1 MNIDYIQDKING
13 QREKLLKH
21 KLYSNIESIKDL
33 RVFTENH
40 IYAVW
45 DFMSLLKALQI
56 KLTCTKTP
64 WIPNSNSQT
73 AYLINEIV
81 LAEETDINQAG
92 KRKSHYELYLDAMID
107 IGAEIEFPTKTINKI
122 ASSEN
127 IFMSIDKL
135 EIHENIKEFLK
146 FTFSVIKE
154 GKPHKIAAIFTF
166 GRENLIPNMFNEI
179 LREFEKNVTE
189 GDISKLIY
197 YFERHIELDED
208 EHGPMALEMVS
219 MLAENDP
226 KKWNEIESISIQ
238 ALKKRIL
245 LWDAI
250 NEQIENKTWTNLRSS
265 NEETYSQE
273 YKNLKPNFKFQFNLH
288 TYFFEKII

>member
-1 MNIDYIQDKING
+1 MNIDSIQNKIKDHRN
-13 QREKLLKH
+13 KLLEH
-21 KLYSNIESIKDL
+21 KLYSNIETIKDL
-33 RVFTENH
+33 QVFTENH

-56 KLTCTKTP
+56 RLTCTKTP
-64 WIPNSNSQT
+64 WLPNNNSQT

-81 LAEETDINQAG
+81 LAEETDINQDG
-92 KRKSHYELYLDAMID
+92 ERKSHYELYLDAMID
-107 IGAEIEFPTKTINKI
+107 IDAKTEKPVQIINEIAN
-122 ASSEN
+122 SEN
-127 IFMSIDKL
+127 IFNAI
-135 EIHENIKEFLK
+135 ENINIHPNIKNFLN
-146 FTFSVIKE
+146 FTFSVIDE

-179 LREFEKNVTE
+179 LREFEKNVSE

-226 KKWNEIESISIQ
+226 VKWKEIEDISIE
-238 ALKKRIL
+238 ALEKRIL

-250 NEQIENKTWTNLRSS
+250 NEQIENKTWTDLRSS
-265 NEETYSQE
+265 DEETYSHE
-273 YKNLKPNFKFQFNLH
+273 YKNLKPDFKF
-288 TYFFEKII
+288 

>member
-1 MNIDYIQDKING
+1 VNIDYIQDKING

-21 KLYSNIESIKDL
+21 KLYSNIETIKDL

-40 IYAVW
+40 VYAVW

-64 WIPNSNSQT
+64 WVPNSNSQT

-92 KRKSHYELYLDAMID
+92 KRKSHYELYLDAMVD
-107 IGAEIEFPTKTINKI
+107 IGAEIEFPTKTIDKI
-122 ASSEN
+122 ASSQN

-135 EIHENIKEFLK
+135 QIHENIKEFLK

-219 MLAENDP
+219 MLAENDHE
-226 KKWNEIESISIQ
+226 KWKEIEEISIE
-238 ALKKRIL
+238 ALEKRIL

-250 NEQIENKTWTNLRSS
+250 NEQIEDKTWTNLRSS
-265 NEETYSQE
+265 NEETYSNE
-273 YKNLKPNFKFQFNLH
+273 YKNLKPNFKF
-288 TYFFEKII
+288 

>member
-1 MNIDYIQDKING
+1 VNIDYIQDKIND

-21 KLYSNIESIKDL
+21 KLYSNIETIKDL
-33 RVFTENH
+33 QVFTENH

-64 WIPNSNSQT
+64 WVPNSNSQT

-92 KRKSHYELYLDAMID
+92 ERKSHYELYLDAMID
-107 IGAEIEFPTKTINKI
+107 IGARTEKPVKIINEIANSEDIFNTID
-122 ASSEN
+122 N
-127 IFMSIDKL
+127 IN
-135 EIHENIKEFLK
+135 IHPNIREFLN

-154 GKPHKIAAIFTF
+154 GKPHEIAAIFTF

-179 LREFEKNVTE
+179 LREFEKNVTQ

-238 ALKKRIL
+238 ALEKRIL

-250 NEQIENKTWTNLRSS
+250 NEQIENKTWTDLRSS
-265 NEETYSQE
+265 NEETYSNE
-273 YKNLKPNFKFQFNLH
+273 YKNLKPDFKF
-288 TYFFEKII
+288 

>member
-1 MNIDYIQDKING
+1 MNIDYIQDKIND

-21 KLYSNIESIKDL
+21 KLYSNIETIKDL
-33 RVFTENH
+33 QVFTENH
-40 IYAVW
+40 VYAVW

-64 WIPNSNSQT
+64 WVPNSNSQT

-92 KRKSHYELYLDAMID
+92 ERKSHYELYLDAMID
-107 IGAEIEFPTKTINKI
+107 IGARTEKPVEIINEIANSEDIFNTID
-122 ASSEN
+122 N
-127 IFMSIDKL
+127 IN
-135 EIHENIKEFLK
+135 IHANIREFLN

-154 GKPHKIAAIFTF
+154 GKPHEIAAIFTF

-208 EHGPMALEMVS
+208 EHGPMALEMIS

-238 ALKKRIL
+238 ALEKRIL

-250 NEQIENKTWTNLRSS
+250 NEKIENKTWTDLRSS
-265 NEETYSQE
+265 NEETILS
-273 YKNLKPNFKFQFNLH
+273 
-288 TYFFEKII
+288 

>member
-1 MNIDYIQDKING
+1 MNIDSIQNKIKDHRN
-13 QREKLLKH
+13 KLLEH
-21 KLYSNIESIKDL
+21 KLYSNIETINDL
-33 RVFTENH
+33 QVFTENH

-56 KLTCTKTP
+56 RLTCTKTP
-64 WIPNSNSQT
+64 WLPNNNSQT

-81 LAEETDINQAG
+81 LAEETDINQVG
-92 KRKSHYELYLDAMID
+92 ERKSHYELYLDAMID
-107 IGAEIEFPTKTINKI
+107 IGAKTEKPVEIINEI
-122 ASSEN
+122 ANSEN
-127 IFMSIDKL
+127 IFNAI
-135 EIHENIKEFLK
+135 ENINIHPNIKNFLN
-146 FTFSVIKE
+146 FTFSVIDE

-179 LREFEKNVTE
+179 LREFEKNVSE

-226 KKWNEIESISIQ
+226 IKWKEIEDISIE
-238 ALKKRIL
+238 ALEKRIL

-250 NEQIENKTWTNLRSS
+250 NEQIENKTWTDLRSS
-265 NEETYSQE
+265 DEETYSHE
-273 YKNLKPNFKFQFNLH
+273 YKNLKPDFKF
-288 TYFFEKII
+288 

>member
-1 MNIDYIQDKING
+1 
-13 QREKLLKH
+13 
-21 KLYSNIESIKDL
+21 LYSNIETIKDL
-33 RVFTENH
+33 QVFTENH

-56 KLTCTKTP
+56 RLTCTKTP
-64 WIPNSNSQT
+64 WLPNNNSQT

-81 LAEETDINQAG
+81 LAEETDINQVG
-92 KRKSHYELYLDAMID
+92 VRKSHYELYLDAMID
-107 IGAEIEFPTKTINKI
+107 IGAKTEKPVEIINEI
-122 ASSEN
+122 ANSEN
-127 IFMSIDKL
+127 IFNAI
-135 EIHENIKEFLK
+135 ENINIHPNIKNFLN
-146 FTFSVIKE
+146 FTFSVIDE

-179 LREFEKNVTE
+179 LREFEKNVSE

-226 KKWNEIESISIQ
+226 IKWKEIEDISIE
-238 ALKKRIL
+238 ALEKRIL

-250 NEQIENKTWTNLRSS
+250 NEQIENKTWTDLRSS
-265 NEETYSQE
+265 DKETYSHE
-273 YKNLKPNFKFQFNLH
+273 YKNLKPDFKF
-288 TYFFEKII
+288 

>member
-1 MNIDYIQDKING
+1 MNIDSIQNKIKDHRN
-13 QREKLLKH
+13 KLLEH
-21 KLYSNIESIKDL
+21 KLYSNIETIKDL
-33 RVFTENH
+33 QVFTENH

-56 KLTCTKTP
+56 RLTCTKTP
-64 WIPNSNSQT
+64 WLPNNNSQT

-81 LAEETDINQAG
+81 LAEETDINQVG
-92 KRKSHYELYLDAMID
+92 VRKSHYELYLDAMID
-107 IGAEIEFPTKTINKI
+107 IGAKTEKPVEIINEI
-122 ASSEN
+122 ANSEN
-127 IFMSIDKL
+127 IFNAI
-135 EIHENIKEFLK
+135 ENINIHPNIKNFLN
-146 FTFSVIKE
+146 FTFSVIDE

-179 LREFEKNVTE
+179 LREFEKNVSE

-226 KKWNEIESISIQ
+226 DKWKEIEDISIE
-238 ALKKRIL
+238 ALEKRIL

-250 NEQIENKTWTNLRSS
+250 NEQIENKTWTDLRSS
-265 NEETYSQE
+265 DKETYSHE
-273 YKNLKPNFKFQFNLH
+273 YKNLKPDFKF
-288 TYFFEKII
+288 

>member
-1 MNIDYIQDKING
+1 MNIEYIEGKIKSH
-13 QREKLLKH
+13 RDKLLNH
-21 KLYSNIESIKDL
+21 RLYSNIEKIEDL
-33 RVFTENH
+33 QIFTENH

-64 WIPNSNSQT
+64 WVPNNNSQT

-81 LAEETDINQAG
+81 LAEETDVNQLG
-92 KRKSHYELYLDAMID
+92 ERKSHYELYIDAMID
-107 IGAEIEFPTKTINKI
+107 IGAKIEFPTKNINEI
-122 ASSEN
+122 ASSKN
-127 IFMSIDKL
+127 VFASINNL
-135 EIHENIKEFLK
+135 ELHKNIKEFLR
-146 FTFSVIKE
+146 FTFSVIEE

-179 LREFEKNVTE
+179 LREFEKNIKDK
-189 GDISKLIY
+189 DISKLIY

-219 MLAENDP
+219 MLAENDQ
-226 KKWNEIESISIQ
+226 KKWDEIEKISIE
-238 ALKKRIL
+238 ALEKRIL

-250 NEQIENKTWTNLRSS
+250 NDQLEKKSWSGERSS
-265 NEETYSQE
+265 ENETYSLSFD
-273 YKNLKPNFKFQFNLH
+273 K
-288 TYFFEKII
+288 

>member
-1 MNIDYIQDKING
+1 MNIEYIEGKIKSH
-13 QREKLLKH
+13 RDKLLNH
-21 KLYSNIESIKDL
+21 RLYSNIERIEDL
-33 RVFTENH
+33 QIFTENH

-64 WIPNSNSQT
+64 WVPNNNSQT

-81 LAEETDINQAG
+81 LAEETDVNQLG
-92 KRKSHYELYLDAMID
+92 ERKSHYELYIDAMID
-107 IGAEIEFPTKTINKI
+107 IGAKIEFPTKNINEI
-122 ASSEN
+122 ASSKN
-127 IFMSIDKL
+127 IFASIDNL
-135 EIHENIKEFLK
+135 ELHKNIKEFLR
-146 FTFSVIKE
+146 FTFSVIEE

-179 LREFEKNVTE
+179 LREFEKNIKDK
-189 GDISKLIY
+189 DISKLIY

-219 MLAENDP
+219 MLAENDQ
-226 KKWNEIESISIQ
+226 KKWDEIEKISIE
-238 ALKKRIL
+238 ALEKRIL

-250 NEQIENKTWTNLRSS
+250 NDQLEKKSWSGERSLEN
-265 NEETYSQE
+265 ETYSLSFD
-273 YKNLKPNFKFQFNLH
+273 K
-288 TYFFEKII
+288 

>member
-1 MNIDYIQDKING
+1 MNIDNIQEKIKNH
-13 QREKLLKH
+13 RDRLLEH
-21 KLYSNIESIKDL
+21 KLYSNIETIKDL
-33 RVFTENH
+33 QLFTENH

-56 KLTCTKTP
+56 RLTCTKTP
-64 WIPNSNSQT
+64 WLPNNNSQT

-81 LAEETDINQAG
+81 LAEETDINQVG
-92 KRKSHYELYLDAMID
+92 ERKSHYELYLDAMID
-107 IGAEIEFPTKTINKI
+107 IGAKTEKPVEIINEI
-122 ASSEN
+122 ANSEN
-127 IFMSIDKL
+127 IFNAI
-135 EIHENIKEFLK
+135 ENINIHPNIKNFLN
-146 FTFSVIKE
+146 FTFSVIDE

-179 LREFEKNVTE
+179 LREFEKNVSE

-226 KKWNEIESISIQ
+226 IKWKEIEDISIE
-238 ALKKRIL
+238 ALEKRIL

-250 NEQIENKTWTNLRSS
+250 NEQIENKTWTGLRSS
-265 NEETYSQE
+265 DEETYSHE
-273 YKNLKPNFKFQFNLH
+273 YKNLKPDFKF
-288 TYFFEKII
+288 

>member
-21 KLYSNIESIKDL
+21 KLYSNIETIKDL

-40 IYAVW
+40 VYAVW

-64 WIPNSNSQT
+64 WVPNSNSQT

-107 IGAEIEFPTKTINKI
+107 IGAEIELPTKTIDKI

-219 MLAENDP
+219 MLAENDHE
-226 KKWNEIESISIQ
+226 KWKEIEEISIE
-238 ALKKRIL
+238 ALEKRIL

-265 NEETYSQE
+265 NEETYSHE
-273 YKNLKPNFKFQFNLH
+273 YKNLKPDFKF
-288 TYFFEKII
+288 

>member
-21 KLYSNIESIKDL
+21 KLYGNIETIKDL

-40 IYAVW
+40 VYAVW

-64 WIPNSNSQT
+64 WVPNSNSQT

-107 IGAEIEFPTKTINKI
+107 IGAEIEFPTKTIDKI
-122 ASSEN
+122 ASSQN

-219 MLAENDP
+219 MLAENDHE
-226 KKWNEIESISIQ
+226 KWKEIEEISIE
-238 ALKKRIL
+238 ALEKRIL

-265 NEETYSQE
+265 NEETYSHE
-273 YKNLKPNFKFQFNLH
+273 YKNLKPDFKF
-288 TYFFEKII
+288 

>member
-1 MNIDYIQDKING
+1 MNIDYIQDKIND

-21 KLYSNIESIKDL
+21 KLYSNIETIKDL
-33 RVFTENH
+33 QVFTENH

-64 WIPNSNSQT
+64 WVPNSNSET

-92 KRKSHYELYLDAMID
+92 ERKSHYELYLDAMID
-107 IGAEIEFPTKTINKI
+107 IGARTEKPVKIINEIANSEDIFNTID
-122 ASSEN
+122 N
-127 IFMSIDKL
+127 IN
-135 EIHENIKEFLK
+135 IHPNIREFLN

-154 GKPHKIAAIFTF
+154 GKPHEIAAIFTF

-179 LREFEKNVTE
+179 LREFEKNVTQ

-238 ALKKRIL
+238 ALEKRIL

-250 NEQIENKTWTNLRSS
+250 NEQIENKTWTDLRSS
-265 NEETYSQE
+265 NEETYSHE
-273 YKNLKPNFKFQFNLH
+273 YKNLKPDFKF
-288 TYFFEKII
+288 

>member
-1 MNIDYIQDKING
+1 MNIDYIQDKIND

-21 KLYSNIESIKDL
+21 KLYSNIETINDL
-33 RVFTENH
+33 QVFTENH

-64 WIPNSNSQT
+64 WVPNSNSQI

-81 LAEETDINQAG
+81 LAEETDINQKG
-92 KRKSHYELYLDAMID
+92 ERKSHYELYLDAMID
-107 IGAEIEFPTKTINKI
+107 IGAEIEFPTKTIEKI

-127 IFMSIDKL
+127 IFNSIDKL
-135 EIHENIKEFLK
+135 QIHENIKEFLK

-179 LREFEKNVTE
+179 LREFEKNITDK
-189 GDISKLIY
+189 DISKLIY

-219 MLAENDP
+219 MLAENDQ

-238 ALKKRIL
+238 ALEKRIL

-250 NEQIENKTWTNLRSS
+250 NEQIQDKSWSS
-265 NEETYSQE
+265 ERAKKNETYSLSFD
-273 YKNLKPNFKFQFNLH
+273 K
-288 TYFFEKII
+288 

>member
-1 MNIDYIQDKING
+1 MNIDYIQDKIND

-21 KLYSNIESIKDL
+21 KLYSNIETIKDL
-33 RVFTENH
+33 QVFTENH

-64 WIPNSNSQT
+64 WVPNSNSQT

-92 KRKSHYELYLDAMID
+92 ERKSHYELYLDAMID
-107 IGAEIEFPTKTINKI
+107 IGARTEKPVKIINEIANSEDIFNTID
-122 ASSEN
+122 N
-127 IFMSIDKL
+127 IN
-135 EIHENIKEFLK
+135 IHANIKEFLN

-154 GKPHKIAAIFTF
+154 GKPHEIAAIFTF

-238 ALKKRIL
+238 ALEKRIL

-250 NEQIENKTWTNLRSS
+250 NEQIENKTWTDLRSS
-265 NEETYSQE
+265 NEETYSHE
-273 YKNLKPNFKFQFNLH
+273 YKNLKPDFKF
-288 TYFFEKII
+288 

>member
-1 MNIDYIQDKING
+1 VNIDYIQDKIND

-21 KLYSNIESIKDL
+21 KLYSNIETIKDL
-33 RVFTENH
+33 QVFTENH

-92 KRKSHYELYLDAMID
+92 ERKSHYELYLDAMID

-122 ASSEN
+122 ASSQN

-135 EIHENIKEFLK
+135 QIHENIKEFLK

-179 LREFEKNVTE
+179 LREFEKNVTQ

-238 ALKKRIL
+238 ALEKRIL

-250 NEQIENKTWTNLRSS
+250 NEQIENKTWTDLRSS
-265 NEETYSQE
+265 NEETYSHE
-273 YKNLKPNFKFQFNLH
+273 YKNLKPDFKF
-288 TYFFEKII
+288 

>member
-1 MNIDYIQDKING
+1 MNIDSIQNKIKDHRN
-13 QREKLLKH
+13 KLLEH
-21 KLYSNIESIKDL
+21 KLYSNIETIKDL
-33 RVFTENH
+33 QVFTENH

-56 KLTCTKTP
+56 RLTCTKTP
-64 WIPNSNSQT
+64 WLPNNNSQT

-81 LAEETDINQAG
+81 LAEETDINQVG
-92 KRKSHYELYLDAMID
+92 VRKSHYELYLDAMID
-107 IGAEIEFPTKTINKI
+107 IGAKTEKPVEIINEI
-122 ASSEN
+122 ANSEN
-127 IFMSIDKL
+127 IFNAI
-135 EIHENIKEFLK
+135 ENINIHPNIKNFLN
-146 FTFSVIKE
+146 FTFSVIDE

-179 LREFEKNVTE
+179 LREFEKNVSE

-226 KKWNEIESISIQ
+226 VKWKEIEDISIE
-238 ALKKRIL
+238 ALEKRIL

-250 NEQIENKTWTNLRSS
+250 NEQIENKTWTDLRSS
-265 NEETYSQE
+265 DKETYSHE
-273 YKNLKPNFKFQFNLH
+273 YKNLKPDFKF
-288 TYFFEKII
+288 

>member
-1 MNIDYIQDKING
+1 MNIDYIQDKIND

-21 KLYSNIESIKDL
+21 KLYSNIETIKDL
-33 RVFTENH
+33 QVFTENH

-64 WIPNSNSQT
+64 WVPNSNSQT

-92 KRKSHYELYLDAMID
+92 ERKSHYELYLDAMID
-107 IGAEIEFPTKTINKI
+107 IGARNEKPVKIINEIANSEDIFNTID
-122 ASSEN
+122 N
-127 IFMSIDKL
+127 IN
-135 EIHENIKEFLK
+135 IHPNIREFLN

-154 GKPHKIAAIFTF
+154 GKPHEIAAIFTF

-226 KKWNEIESISIQ
+226 KKWNEIESISVQ
-238 ALKKRIL
+238 ALEKRIL

-250 NEQIENKTWTNLRSS
+250 NEQIENKTWTDLRSS
-265 NEETYSQE
+265 NEETYSHE
-273 YKNLKPNFKFQFNLH
+273 YKNLKPDFKF
-288 TYFFEKII
+288 